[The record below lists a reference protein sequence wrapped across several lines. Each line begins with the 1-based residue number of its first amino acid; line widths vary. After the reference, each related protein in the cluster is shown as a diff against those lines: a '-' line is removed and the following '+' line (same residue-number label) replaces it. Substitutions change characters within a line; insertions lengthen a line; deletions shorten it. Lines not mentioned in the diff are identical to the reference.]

1 LYIQYLNRFKNNNIK
16 KGKMAKYLV
25 ETYYTCSFKVN
36 HYLNKIDEKELQ
48 NLEKRDDG
56 KFEILDIKLDKRKTK
71 NLETKIVN
79 SNLNDSSSKE
89 IPIMQNVTKSI
100 STNNKNFV
108 NKINDGIGKR
118 FSMPD
123 RRKGYIQK
131 ATIGDHKVY
140 LHTGEYEDGK
150 IGEIFI
156 DTSKEGELV
165 KALMNN
171 FAIAVSLG
179 LQYGVPL
186 DEFVSAYVDTR
197 FEPSGKV
204 YGNDRIL
211 SATSILD
218 YIFRELAISYL
229 NREDL
234 AHTPSILSNEKSTEK
249 NTEEES
255 EHQNQFLKIVKDITS
270 KGFVRSN
277 YKKKLVD
284 LSDIRINLKG
294 KK

>member
-1 LYIQYLNRFKNNNIK
+1 
-16 KGKMAKYLV
+16 MAKYLV
-25 ETYYTCSFKVN
+25 ETYYTCSFKVS
-36 HYLNKIDEKELQ
+36 HYLDDIDEKNIQ
-48 NLEKRDDG
+48 NIEKRDDG
-56 KFEILDIKLDKRKTK
+56 KFEILDVKLDNRKTK
-71 NLETKIVN
+71 NLEKIE
-79 SNLNDSSSKE
+79 K
-89 IPIMQNVTKSI
+89 
-100 STNNKNFV
+100 
-108 NKINDGIGKR
+108 NKINVVEKELPQTQQKNNLKINQEMLTQNIKDKNGKR

-131 ATIGDHKVY
+131 ASIGDHKVY

-165 KALMNN
+165 KATMNN

-186 DEFVSAYVDTR
+186 DEFVNAFVDTK

-204 YGNDRIL
+204 FGNDRIL

-234 AHTPSILSNEKSTEK
+234 AHTPSIGGSDSLDETSADEN
-249 NTEEES
+249 S
-255 EHQNQFLKIVKDITS
+255 EDKTQFLKLVKDITS

-284 LSDIRINLKG
+284 LSDIKINLKG

>member
-1 LYIQYLNRFKNNNIK
+1 
-16 KGKMAKYLV
+16 MSKYLV
-25 ETYYTCSFKVN
+25 ETFYTCSFKVK
-36 HYLNKIDEKELQ
+36 HYLNKIDQEEL
-48 NLEKRDDG
+48 NSLEQREDG
-56 KFEILDIKLDKRKTK
+56 EFEVIDVKIDARKTK
-71 NLETKIVN
+71 SLAKNT
-79 SNLNDSSSKE
+79 SSKKDNNISE
-89 IPIMQNVTKSI
+89 VKIDKTSTSLDTKDL
-100 STNNKNFV
+100 NKNPKFLKNV
-108 NKINDGIGKR
+108 DEAISKR

-171 FAIAVSLG
+171 FAIAISLG

-186 DEFVSAYVDTR
+186 DEFVNAYVDTK

-234 AHTPSILSNEKSTEK
+234 AHTPSIGRSDNLSDHEN
-249 NTEEES
+249 NNFEE
-255 EHQNQFLKIVKDITS
+255 NNKLIKIVKDITS
-270 KGFVRSN
+270 KGFVRN
-277 YKKKLVD
+277 DYKRKLVD

>member
-1 LYIQYLNRFKNNNIK
+1 
-16 KGKMAKYLV
+16 MAKYLI
-25 ETYYTCSFKVN
+25 ETYYTCTFKVN
-36 HYLNKIDEKELQ
+36 HYLDEINETELK

-56 KFEILDIKLDKRKTK
+56 KFEVLDVKLDNRKTK
-71 NLETKIVN
+71 NL
-79 SNLNDSSSKE
+79 D
-89 IPIMQNVTKSI
+89 P
-100 STNNKNFV
+100 NNKV
-108 NKINDGIGKR
+108 VDNKIDLVPNKSDVKKDNLEHSVAQVLNKTEKMGKR

-186 DEFVSAYVDTR
+186 DEYISAFVGTK

-218 YIFRELAISYL
+218 YIFRELAISYQ

-234 AHTPSILSNEKSTEK
+234 AHTPSIGGPESANQDEQN
-249 NTEEES
+249 NTED
-255 EHQNQFLKIVKDITS
+255 QNQLLKIVKDITS
-270 KGFVRSN
+270 KGFVRNN
-277 YKKKLVD
+277 YKKNLVD
-284 LSDIRINLKG
+284 LSDVKISLKG

>member
-1 LYIQYLNRFKNNNIK
+1 
-16 KGKMAKYLV
+16 MAKYLV
-25 ETYYTCSFKVN
+25 ETYYNCSFKVS
-36 HYLNKIDEKELQ
+36 HYLDDVNGEELN

-56 KFEILDIKLDKRKTK
+56 KFEILDVKLDNRKTK
-71 NLETKIVN
+71 SLEAKNLQNNNEKLKEVDVVKENIQKNVKKNQFFNKTLADN
-79 SNLNDSSSKE
+79 SN
-89 IPIMQNVTKSI
+89 
-100 STNNKNFV
+100 
-108 NKINDGIGKR
+108 KR

-131 ATIGDHKVY
+131 ASIGNHKVY

-186 DEFVSAYVDTR
+186 DEFVSAYVDTK

-204 YGNDRIL
+204 HGNDRIL

-234 AHTPSILSNEKSTEK
+234 AHTPSIGS
-249 NTEEES
+249 S
-255 EHQNQFLKIVKDITS
+255 ENINGEVTGEISEDQNSFLKIVKDITS
-270 KGFVRSN
+270 KGFVRNN
-277 YKKKLVD
+277 YKKNLVD
-284 LSDIRINLKG
+284 LSDVKINLKG

>member
-1 LYIQYLNRFKNNNIK
+1 
-16 KGKMAKYLV
+16 MAKYLV
-25 ETYYTCSFKVN
+25 ETYYTCSFKVT
-36 HYLNKIDEKELQ
+36 HYLDDVNEKELS

-56 KFEILDIKLDKRKTK
+56 KFEILDVKLDNRKTK
-71 NLETKIVN
+71 NL
-79 SNLNDSSSKE
+79 
-89 IPIMQNVTKSI
+89 TKSLKTSDDKII
-100 STNNKNFV
+100 SNEVINETTKPKVVSNDV
-108 NKINDGIGKR
+108 NQKFIKKINEGVGKR

-131 ATIGDHKVY
+131 ASIGNHKVY

-171 FAIAVSLG
+171 FAIAISLC
-179 LQYGVPL
+179 LQYGVTL
-186 DEFVSAYVDTR
+186 DEFVNAYVDTK

-211 SATSILD
+211 SASSILD
-218 YIFRELAISYL
+218 YIFRELAISYQ

-234 AHTPSILSNEKSTEK
+234 AHTPSIGNSEKITVED
-249 NTEEES
+249 EES
-255 EHQNQFLKIVKDITS
+255 SDDQNQFLKLVKDITS

-277 YKKKLVD
+277 YKKNLVD
-284 LSDIRINLKG
+284 LSDIKINLKG

>member
-1 LYIQYLNRFKNNNIK
+1 
-16 KGKMAKYLV
+16 MAKYLV

-36 HYLNKIDEKELQ
+36 HYLDDINESELS

-56 KFEILDIKLDKRKTK
+56 KFEILDVKLDTRKTK
-71 NLETKIVN
+71 NLDPNNKILESKKLDIDNEKTKPKIVSKEN
-79 SNLNDSSSKE
+79 SNFIKKLNDGVS
-89 IPIMQNVTKSI
+89 
-100 STNNKNFV
+100 
-108 NKINDGIGKR
+108 KR

-140 LHTGEYEDGK
+140 LHTGEYVDGK

-171 FAIAVSLG
+171 FAIAISLG

-186 DEFVSAYVDTR
+186 DEFISAYVDTK

-204 YGNDRIL
+204 HGNDRIL
-211 SATSILD
+211 SASSILD
-218 YIFRELAISYL
+218 YIFRELAISYQ

-234 AHTPSILSNEKSTEK
+234 AHTPSLSGAEKINS
-249 NTEEES
+249 EEENS
-255 EHQNQFLKIVKDITS
+255 DDQNQFLKIVKDITS
-270 KGFVRSN
+270 KGFVRNN
-277 YKKKLVD
+277 YKKNLVD
-284 LSDIRINLKG
+284 LTDIKINLKG

>member
-1 LYIQYLNRFKNNNIK
+1 
-16 KGKMAKYLV
+16 MAKYLV
-25 ETYYTCSFKVN
+25 ETYYTCTFKVN
-36 HYLNKIDEKELQ
+36 HYLDDLNEAELK

-56 KFEILDIKLDKRKTK
+56 KFEVLDVKLDNRKTK
-71 NLETKIVN
+71 SLDPKNNKIIE
-79 SNLNDSSSKE
+79 SNKVEVINEK
-89 IPIMQNVTKSI
+89 
-100 STNNKNFV
+100 NNKNSTSLESV
-108 NKINDGIGKR
+108 ITNINKANDKSSKR

-186 DEFVSAYVDTR
+186 DEFISAFVGTK

-204 YGNDRIL
+204 HGNDRIL
-211 SATSILD
+211 TATSILD
-218 YIFRELAISYL
+218 YIFRELAISYQ

-234 AHTPSILSNEKSTEK
+234 AHTPAIGGNEVM
-249 NTEEES
+249 NTEDQNS
-255 EHQNQFLKIVKDITS
+255 EDQNQLLKIVKDITS
-270 KGFVRSN
+270 KGFVRNN
-277 YKKKLVD
+277 YKKNLVD
-284 LSDIRINLKG
+284 LSDVKINLKG

>member
-1 LYIQYLNRFKNNNIK
+1 
-16 KGKMAKYLV
+16 MAKYLV
-25 ETYYTCSFKVN
+25 ETYYTCSFKVS
-36 HYLNKIDEKELQ
+36 HYLEDIDEKNIQ
-48 NLEKRDDG
+48 NIEKRDDG
-56 KFEILDIKLDKRKTK
+56 KFEILDVKLDNRKTK
-71 NLETKIVN
+71 NLEKIE
-79 SNLNDSSSKE
+79 K
-89 IPIMQNVTKSI
+89 
-100 STNNKNFV
+100 
-108 NKINDGIGKR
+108 NKINVVEKELPQAEQKNNLKINQEMLAKNIKDTNGRR

-131 ATIGDHKVY
+131 ASIGDHKVY

-165 KALMNN
+165 KATMNN

-186 DEFVSAYVDTR
+186 DEFVNAFVDTK

-204 YGNDRIL
+204 FGNDRIL

-218 YIFRELAISYL
+218 YIFREFAISYL

-234 AHTPSILSNEKSTEK
+234 AHTPSIGGSENLDEVVTDE
-249 NTEEES
+249 NTEDKT
-255 EHQNQFLKIVKDITS
+255 QFLKLVKDITS

-284 LSDIRINLKG
+284 LSDIKINLKG

>member
-1 LYIQYLNRFKNNNIK
+1 
-16 KGKMAKYLV
+16 MAKYLV
-25 ETYYTCSFKVN
+25 ETYYTCSFKVS
-36 HYLNKIDEKELQ
+36 HYLDDIDEKNMQ
-48 NLEKRDDG
+48 NIEKRDDG
-56 KFEILDIKLDKRKTK
+56 KFEILDVKLDNRKTK
-71 NLETKIVN
+71 NLEKI
-79 SNLNDSSSKE
+79 DK
-89 IPIMQNVTKSI
+89 
-100 STNNKNFV
+100 
-108 NKINDGIGKR
+108 NKINVVEKELPQPDQKNSLKINQEMLTKNIKDNNGRR

-131 ATIGDHKVY
+131 ASIGDHKVY

-165 KALMNN
+165 KATMNN

-186 DEFVSAYVDTR
+186 DEFVNAFVDTK

-204 YGNDRIL
+204 FGNDRIL

-234 AHTPSILSNEKSTEK
+234 AHTPSIGG
-249 NTEEES
+249 S
-255 EHQNQFLKIVKDITS
+255 EILDEDGTDENIEDKTQFLKLVKDITS

-277 YKKKLVD
+277 LKKKLVD
-284 LSDIRINLKG
+284 LSDIKISLKG

>member
-1 LYIQYLNRFKNNNIK
+1 
-16 KGKMAKYLV
+16 MAKYLV
-25 ETYYTCSFKVN
+25 ETYYTCTFKVN
-36 HYLNKIDEKELQ
+36 HYLDDINETELK

-56 KFEILDIKLDKRKTK
+56 KFEVLDVKLDNRKTK
-71 NLETKIVN
+71 SLDPNNKKIVENKKIDIVTSNNKSTPKNLENIIKSN
-79 SNLNDSSSKE
+79 SNNSE
-89 IPIMQNVTKSI
+89 KS
-100 STNNKNFV
+100 
-108 NKINDGIGKR
+108 GKR

-186 DEFVSAYVDTR
+186 DEFISAFVGTK

-204 YGNDRIL
+204 HGNDRIL
-211 SATSILD
+211 TATSILD
-218 YIFRELAISYL
+218 YIFRELAISYQ

-234 AHTPSILSNEKSTEK
+234 AHTPSIGNSEISNIDEQNSDD
-249 NTEEES
+249 
-255 EHQNQFLKIVKDITS
+255 QNQLLKIVKDITS
-270 KGFVRSN
+270 KGFVRNN
-277 YKKKLVD
+277 YKKNLVD
-284 LSDIRINLKG
+284 LSDVKINLKG

>member
-1 LYIQYLNRFKNNNIK
+1 
-16 KGKMAKYLV
+16 MAKYLV
-25 ETYYTCSFKVN
+25 ETYYTCTFKVN
-36 HYLNKIDEKELQ
+36 HYLDDINETELK

-56 KFEILDIKLDKRKTK
+56 KFEVLDVKLDNRKTK
-71 NLETKIVN
+71 SLDPNNNSKIVESKKVEIVSETNN
-79 SNLNDSSSKE
+79 SNSISKDSVVTNLN
-89 IPIMQNVTKSI
+89 KSI
-100 STNNKNFV
+100 EKS
-108 NKINDGIGKR
+108 GKR

-186 DEFVSAYVDTR
+186 DEFISAFVGTK

-218 YIFRELAISYL
+218 YIFRELAISYQ

-234 AHTPSILSNEKSTEK
+234 AHTPAIGDNENITDDQ
-249 NTEEES
+249 NTDD
-255 EHQNQFLKIVKDITS
+255 QNQLLKIVKDITS
-270 KGFVRSN
+270 KGFVRNN
-277 YKKKLVD
+277 YKKNLVD
-284 LSDIRINLKG
+284 LSDVKISLKG

>member
-1 LYIQYLNRFKNNNIK
+1 
-16 KGKMAKYLV
+16 MAKYLV
-25 ETYYTCSFKVN
+25 ETYYTCTFKVN
-36 HYLNKIDEKELQ
+36 HYLDDLNETELK

-56 KFEILDIKLDKRKTK
+56 KFEVLDVKLDNRKTK
-71 NLETKIVN
+71 SLDPNNNKIVENKKIEIISKSAREN
-79 SNLNDSSSKE
+79 SLSKDTVVQNLNKTTE
-89 IPIMQNVTKSI
+89 K
-100 STNNKNFV
+100 
-108 NKINDGIGKR
+108 GGKR

-171 FAIAVSLG
+171 FAIAISLG

-186 DEFVSAYVDTR
+186 DEFISAFVGTK

-204 YGNDRIL
+204 HGNDRIL

-218 YIFRELAISYL
+218 YIFRELAISYQ

-234 AHTPSILSNEKSTEK
+234 AHTPSIGENDSNDQE
-249 NTEEES
+249 NDD
-255 EHQNQFLKIVKDITS
+255 QNQLLKIVKDITS
-270 KGFVRSN
+270 KGFVRNN
-277 YKKKLVD
+277 YKKNLVD
-284 LSDIRINLKG
+284 LSDVKISLKG

>member
-1 LYIQYLNRFKNNNIK
+1 
-16 KGKMAKYLV
+16 MAKYLV
-25 ETYYTCSFKVN
+25 ETYYNCSFKVT
-36 HYLNKIDEKELQ
+36 HYLDEVNEKELSD
-48 NLEKRDDG
+48 LEKRDDG
-56 KFEILDIKLDKRKTK
+56 KFEIIDVKLDNRKTK
-71 NLETKIVN
+71 SLDKKNENNLKQNEI
-79 SNLNDSSSKE
+79 KE
-89 IPIMQNVTKSI
+89 IDLSLEKSKNQSLTKD
-100 STNNKNFV
+100 NNNFV
-108 NKINDGIGKR
+108 KKINDGVNKR

-131 ATIGDHKVY
+131 ASIGDHKVY

-171 FAIAVSLG
+171 FAIAISLG

-186 DEFVSAYVDTR
+186 DEFVSAYVDTK

-234 AHTPSILSNEKSTEK
+234 AHTPSIGSNIDKPNDLENEGVAD
-249 NTEEES
+249 E
-255 EHQNQFLKIVKDITS
+255 QNQFLKIVKDITS
-270 KGFVRSN
+270 KGFVRNN

>member
-1 LYIQYLNRFKNNNIK
+1 MILLK
-16 KGKMAKYLV
+16 
-25 ETYYTCSFKVN
+25 
-36 HYLNKIDEKELQ
+36 

-56 KFEILDIKLDKRKTK
+56 KFEVLDVKLDNRKTK
-71 NLETKIVN
+71 SLDPKNNKVLENNKVEVVTETDKKSPI
-79 SNLNDSSSKE
+79 SKE
-89 IPIMQNVTKSI
+89 SVISSI
-100 STNNKNFV
+100 NKANE
-108 NKINDGIGKR
+108 NSGKR

-186 DEFVSAYVDTR
+186 D
-197 FEPSGKV
+197 
-204 YGNDRIL
+204 L
-211 SATSILD
+211 SLIH
-218 YIFRELAISYL
+218 I
-229 NREDL
+229 
-234 AHTPSILSNEKSTEK
+234 
-249 NTEEES
+249 
-255 EHQNQFLKIVKDITS
+255 
-270 KGFVRSN
+270 
-277 YKKKLVD
+277 
-284 LSDIRINLKG
+284 
-294 KK
+294 